1 MWTMMIINNHHT
13 HTHTHT
19 HILLLVGSHPRQSP
33 CLLVEGERESHRYH
47 CSRSGLWPPEEK
59 PGMVSPHCW
68 RWWPRLP
75 GLEFI
80 QLHFEF
86 SGLWQSQET
95 QIPPRILFLEGD
107 NTFWDF
113 QQQMNYNLGK
123 RRWLCD
129 LYYDFVLILYYEALL
144 SLTYELVSVCH
155 YGSIS

>member
-1 MWTMMIINNHHT
+1 MNHDGYKQPPYPHPHT
-13 HTHTHT
+13 HA
-19 HILLLVGSHPRQSP
+19 SP
-33 CLLVEGERESHRYH
+33 GGFTVPLPSGWGRERVHRYH

-129 LYYDFVLILYYEALL
+129 LCYDFVLILYYEALL
-144 SLTYELVSVCH
+144 SLTSELVSVCH